1 MFRSLLLAA
10 IFSAPQP
17 EWLPIANSQDR
28 CVVENCSVEVKA
40 SKVGIKYANK
50 KKVYSTSVHY
60 EEDVFY
66 LDYVL
71 RKRIRE
77 FLQKHPNQRKFVV
90 TGFTDGCGSHQYNKE
105 LSRKRASEVARY
117 VLSLRDG
124 AVVSMRWVGEAT
136 GEHTIRARRVDLSVT
151 KSIQEP
157 LVPPKII
164 ADFYL
169 IDSSGSMADGGKW
182 PSWIYA
188 IKYWKPRHARVFVS
202 TTEYVS
208 GGREL
213 ANIRPNGGTEI
224 WYSYYQILD
233 KMKPGQTLLIISDFD
248 SEVRLSTRE
257 AEMIERKVRAKGV
270 HVKAIDL

>member
-1 MFRSLLLAA
+1 MFSGFLLAA
-10 IFSAPQP
+10 SLSVFQP
-17 EWLPIANSQDR
+17 TWLPTSNPQER
-28 CVVENCSVEVKA
+28 CVVQNCSVEVNA
-40 SKVGIKYANK
+40 AKVGIKHIDK
-50 KKVYSTSVHY
+50 KKIYSTSVHY
-60 EEDVFY
+60 REDVFY
-66 LDYVL
+66 LDPTL
-71 RKRIRE
+71 RKRIRD
-77 FLQKHPNQRKFVV
+77 FLQKHPKQKRFVV

-117 VLSLRDG
+117 VASLRDG

-151 KSIQEP
+151 KNIQEP

-169 IDSSGSMADGGKW
+169 IDSSGSMADGGRW
-182 PSWIYA
+182 AFWIYA

-233 KMKPGQTLLIISDFD
+233 KMRPGQTLLIISDFD
-248 SEVRLSTRE
+248 SDVKLSTRE

>member
-1 MFRSLLLAA
+1 M
-10 IFSAPQP
+10 
-17 EWLPIANSQDR
+17 
-28 CVVENCSVEVKA
+28 
-40 SKVGIKYANK
+40 
-50 KKVYSTSVHY
+50 HY

-117 VLSLRDG
+117 VMSLREG

-136 GEHTIRARRVDLSVT
+136 GEHTVRARRVDLSVS
-151 KSIQEP
+151 KNIQEP

-169 IDSSGSMADGGKW
+169 IDSSGSMADGGQVGILDLCHQVLETKAR
-182 PSWIYA
+182 PSISFQ
-188 IKYWKPRHARVFVS
+188 RQS
-202 TTEYVS
+202 MCQ

-248 SEVRLSTRE
+248 SDVRLSTRE

>member
-1 MFRSLLLAA
+1 MAA

-117 VLSLRDG
+117 VMSLRDG
-124 AVVSMRWVGEAT
+124 AVVNMRWVGEAT

-169 IDSSGSMADGGKW
+169 IDSSGSMADGGRW
-182 PSWIYA
+182 ASWIYA
-188 IKYWKPRHARVFVS
+188 IKYWKPRPARVFVS

-248 SEVRLSTRE
+248 SDVRLSTRE

>member
-1 MFRSLLLAA
+1 MAA

-60 EEDVFY
+60 EEDAFY

-117 VLSLRDG
+117 VTSLRDG
-124 AVVSMRWVGEAT
+124 AVVNMRWVGEAS

-169 IDSSGSMADGGKW
+169 IDSSGSMADGGRW
-182 PSWIYA
+182 ASWIYA

-248 SEVRLSTRE
+248 SDVRLSPRE

-270 HVKAIDL
+270 RVQAIDL

>member
-1 MFRSLLLAA
+1 MFKSLLLAA

-28 CVVENCSVEVKA
+28 CVVQNCSVEVKA

-90 TGFTDGCGSHQYNKE
+90 TVFTDGCGSHQYNKE

-117 VLSLRDG
+117 VISLREG

-136 GEHTIRARRVDLSVT
+136 GEHTIRARRVDLSVS
-151 KSIQEP
+151 KNIQEQ
-157 LVPPKII
+157 II
-164 ADFYL
+164 F
-169 IDSSGSMADGGKW
+169 G
-182 PSWIYA
+182 
-188 IKYWKPRHARVFVS
+188 
-202 TTEYVS
+202 
-208 GGREL
+208 
-213 ANIRPNGGTEI
+213 
-224 WYSYYQILD
+224 
-233 KMKPGQTLLIISDFD
+233 II
-248 SEVRLSTRE
+248 
-257 AEMIERKVRAKGV
+257 
-270 HVKAIDL
+270 

>member
-1 MFRSLLLAA
+1 MFKSLLLAA

-40 SKVGIKYANK
+40 SKVGIKYTNK

-117 VLSLRDG
+117 VISLRDD

-136 GEHTIRARRVDLSVT
+136 GEHTVRARRVDLSVT
-151 KSIQEP
+151 KNIQEP

-169 IDSSGSMADGGKW
+169 IDSSGSMADGGRW
-182 PSWIYA
+182 ASWIYA

-233 KMKPGQTLLIISDFD
+233 QMKPGQTLLIISDFD